1 MSKIAVILAGAGRSD
16 GSEIQ
21 EAVLTLLA
29 LDKRNV
35 DVKVFAP
42 NIPQM
47 HVINHLTDEESPESR
62 NVMVE
67 SARIFRGDIQDIKD
81 ANIDD
86 FDAIVLPGGFGAAKN
101 LCNYAVKG
109 LDCEFNPDVENFV
122 VAGLKKNK
130 PIGFICIWPVLGAFL
145 TKKAN
150 IKAKLTIGNDKTTAG
165 HIEQLG
171 NEHVE
176 CKASDCVVDEK
187 NNIVSTPAYM
197 LGQSISEVSE
207 GIDKLVGEVVKLI
220 MA

>member
-1 MSKIAVILAGAGRSD
+1 MMKKIAVILAGSGRAD

-42 NIPQM
+42 NIQQM

-101 LCNYAVKG
+101 LCNYAMKG
-109 LDCEFNPDVENFV
+109 LDCEFNSDVENFV
-122 VAGLKKNK
+122 VAGLKKNT

-150 IKAKLTIGNDKTTAG
+150 IRAKLTIGNDKATAE
-165 HIEQLG
+165 HVEKLG
-171 NEHVE
+171 NEHIE
-176 CKASDCVVDEK
+176 CEASNCIVDEK
-187 NNIVSTPAYM
+187 NSIVSTPAYM
-197 LGQSISEVSE
+197 IGKSISEVSE
-207 GIDKLVGEVVKLI
+207 GIDKLVGEVIK
-220 MA
+220 MC